1 MKTRQ
6 QKFQLWAAFLASAGI
21 VSSAWAQTRTEEA
34 QEETAGQEPAPV
46 VLDTVEVLDDRYLS
60 EASVGGK
67 EPARLREIPQSVT
80 VITKERIEDQGLRT
94 IDEALNWIPGITI
107 TPNNTLETQ
116 FRSRTHS
123 LNATYDG
130 VPVYGSLNAF
140 PQLDLAVYERIE
152 VLRGPAGLFQGTG
165 GIGGTVNLVR
175 KRAKREFGASAS
187 LAAGSWDNYN
197 TTADVTGPL
206 NADGSLRGRLVV
218 SGIDR
223 KYFYD
228 AADTKK
234 YLGYATLDW
243 DITPATTLSLS
254 FTSQDSKTRASSTG
268 LPADRST
275 GRLLDLPRDTNL
287 TTKWSHYEW
296 TTKDYTAELAHR
308 FDSGWSAT
316 AKILRREQDSRNHNG
331 RQSSSVDTLAQ
342 TLSYQGSDTDGSY
355 ERDAVDVYVSG
366 PFRLFGQEHKLL
378 LGYNRDRYLN
388 HTEYGYPD
396 GGGYTNGSIAG
407 IPLGR
412 PDLVPD
418 FGEVS
423 YYLTGN
429 ETETI
434 QSGFYGRLQLRLAD
448 PLTAIIGARVSD
460 YRSRRR
466 GVAPST
472 PTSWVTSADKT
483 NDEVTPYAGLV
494 FDVNKEASLY
504 ASYSDIFIPLT
515 LQKADGSTLD
525 PEIGEQY
532 EIGGKGEFF
541 NGKLN
546 ATIAYFQIN
555 DKNRSYL
562 DPDSPGSGT
571 WWYLN
576 AGKLETK
583 GWEIELAGSPAPGWN
598 LQGSYTQQ
606 KTRYVKD
613 SSASNVG
620 GPLDAQDPERMI
632 KFWGTYRFSGESLNG
647 LILGLGANY
656 QSKTAAG
663 TTGTAPLRKQDGY
676 TVANAFLAY
685 RLDKNLSLSLN
696 INNLFDKKYYAR
708 LGGTSVNT
716 FYGEPRNFLLT
727 LRATY

>member
-1 MKTRQ
+1 METNK
-6 QKFQLWAAFLASAGI
+6 
-21 VSSAWAQTRTEEA
+21 TEEEA
-34 QEETAGQEPAPV
+34 EAVTLAPLV
-46 VLDTVEVLDDRYLS
+46 VTGTRYVNEV
-60 EASVGGK
+60 SVGGK

-94 IDEALNWIPGITI
+94 VDEALNWIPGITL

-116 FRSRTHS
+116 YRSRTHS

-130 VPVYGSLNAF
+130 VPAYGSLNAF
-140 PQLDLAVYERIE
+140 PQLDLAIYEQIE

-165 GIGGTVNLVR
+165 GIGGTINLVR

-187 LAAGSWDNYN
+187 IAAGSWDNYN

-206 NADGSLRGRLVV
+206 NTSGSLRGRLVV

-228 AADTKK
+228 STDTKK

-243 DITPATTLSLS
+243 DITPATTLSLG
-254 FTSQDSKTRASSTG
+254 FVSQESETRASSTG
-268 LPADRST
+268 LPADSST
-275 GRLLDLPRDTNL
+275 GKLLDLPRDTNL
-287 TTKWSHYEW
+287 TTKWSRYEW
-296 TTKDYTAELAHR
+296 TTKDYTAELAHH
-308 FDSGWSAT
+308 FDSGWRAT
-316 AKILRREQDSRNHNG
+316 AKILRREQNSKNHNG
-331 RQSSSVDTLAQ
+331 RQASSLNSVSKTL
-342 TLSYQGSDTDGSY
+342 TYQSADTDGAY
-355 ERDAVDVYVSG
+355 ERDAVDFYVSG

-378 LGYNRDRYLN
+378 LGYNRDRYLL
-388 HTEYGYPD
+388 HTEYGYPN
-396 GGGYTNGSIAG
+396 GGGYTNGTIGG
-407 IPLGR
+407 IPFGR

-418 FGEVS
+418 FSEVS
-423 YYLTGN
+423 YYLTGY

-434 QSGFYGRLQLRLAD
+434 QSGFYGRLQLRLFD
-448 PLTAIIGARVSD
+448 PLVVIAGARISD
-460 YRSRRR
+460 YRARRR
-466 GVAPST
+466 SVAPSA
-472 PTSWVTSADKT
+472 PTAWVTSADKT

-494 FDVNKEASLY
+494 FDVNKQVSLY

-515 LQKADGSTLD
+515 SQKADGSVLE

-532 EIGGKGEFF
+532 EVGGKGEFF

-546 ATIAYFQIN
+546 ATLAWFQIN
-555 DKNRSYL
+555 DKNRAYL
-562 DPDSPGSGT
+562 DPDSPGGGT

-598 LQGSYTQQ
+598 LQGSYTRQ

-613 SSASNVG
+613 STASRVG
-620 GPLDAQDPERMI
+620 GPLDAQDPEHMA
-632 KFWGTYRFSGESLNG
+632 KFWGAYSFGGEILNG
-647 LILGLGANY
+647 LTLGLGATY

-663 TTGTAPLRKQDGY
+663 TTGTARLRTQGGY
-676 TVANAFLAY
+676 TVANALLAY
-685 RLDKNLSLSLN
+685 RLNKNLLLSLN
-696 INNLFDKKYYAR
+696 VNNLFDKKYYTR

-727 LRATY
+727 LRASY